1 MKNLSISMKLI
12 AGFGIVLA
20 LMLLSM
26 GMSVYSI
33 ITISAQTQKFETL
46 TVPNMNDIWEMRRD
60 MVSIQRYVARSF
72 ITTNVQDMTTE
83 MNASAQ
89 DATNLLSV
97 LERYAKNQPD
107 ISINTKVDEF
117 KSLLT
122 KAGAVRSRIF
132 DLMNQWTDETEDEA
146 KAVFANEYVPL
157 FDQAASIAVELS
169 NVEDIRA
176 EAQNKA
182 VSSAEMQAWLIL
194 AICGIVALLLTVI
207 VIVAIRTS
215 ILTPVREIERVYKEI
230 AKGNMQVQINYE
242 SRDELGSMAKLI
254 RQSNELQSNILRDVI
269 EKFTRLSQGDMRIA
283 VELDYP
289 GDFIALKKA
298 LVNTASSLNSTLQ
311 TINTAAEQVSI
322 GASQVSSGAMALA
335 AGSSEQASSVEEL
348 SASITQIAEQAAEN
362 SNNVK
367 LATQYVSD
375 ANSDVRNGDEHM
387 KKLTQAMDNIGSSSR
402 QITNII
408 KVIEDIAFQTNIL
421 ALNAAIEAAR
431 AGNAG
436 KGFAVVADEVRNLAA
451 KSADASKQT
460 ADLIHASVETVADGT
475 QITVRTAEILRSI
488 EEKTNSVN
496 EIIDRI
502 NLASAEQASA
512 ITQIKQGLNQVSSV
526 VQTNAATAE
535 ENSATSEEMSAQ
547 AVTLREEVGKF
558 KLESGHETMHAR
570 GFSNNVH
577 SAAMKQTAFEINPDD
592 KYAG

>member
-26 GMSVYSI
+26 GMSIYSI

-46 TVPNMNDIWEMRRD
+46 TVPNMNDTWEMRRD

-117 KSLLT
+117 KSLLA

-283 VELDYP
+283 VDLDYP

-577 SAAMKQTAFEINPDD
+577 SAAMKQTAFEINPND